1 MRRFPAARGWAAAAR
16 GWVAARGWAAAKGW
30 AAMEGRRAR
39 NEMASS
45 KQASCHSPCERPR
58 RAGRRPSP
66 RTPACHTRARCGAAG
81 PGALQLCVL
90 WRCGAQPE
98 GRTAATP
105 RHGPW
110 WPSRSLLSELAC
122 REVGHSVVEHGHA
135 LVVCGVERYFC
146 IVVPGWSKYTS
157 LGECDQSAAAA
168 SLWHSRGE
176 GTLPWPRQPGAS
188 DRAS

>member
-1 MRRFPAARGWAAAAR
+1 
-16 GWVAARGWAAAKGW
+16 
-30 AAMEGRRAR
+30 
-39 NEMASS
+39 MASS
-45 KQASCHSPCERPR
+45 KQASRHSPCERPR

-110 WPSRSLLSELAC
+110 WPSHSLLSELAC

-135 LVVCGVERYFC
+135 LVVCGVERYFSW
-146 IVVPGWSKYTS
+146 IVPGWSR
-157 LGECDQSAAAA
+157 LVHFDQSAGRSRLVNVTRAPLQLPFGNHA
-168 SLWHSRGE
+168 SRGSLFPGPGSPEPATGLRRQRVAALATEE
-176 GTLPWPRQPGAS
+176 GTLPMRSLQGSEEPEK
-188 DRAS
+188 